1 MWFKNIQFKLVNL
14 SKCGRRQR
22 KREEKERRKREAIIQ
37 TGLSWQKKAMWE
49 WERER
54 KFMIV
59 NLLSAYWL
67 CFGGVV
73 YFVPNVF
80 PPPPSV

>member
-22 KREEKERRKREAIIQ
+22 KREKKKGGYTICVCLGRRRRRKR
-37 TGLSWQKKAMWE
+37 KAMS
-49 WERER
+49 ER
-54 KFMIV
+54 KRD
-59 NLLSAYWL
+59 LLSAYWL

-73 YFVPNVF
+73 YFVPNVLS
-80 PPPPSV
+80 PPSV